1 MTQMTKTKHQEIVKR
16 SLTLDQTKLYY
27 LASPYTAPTREQEHR
42 RYMEITK
49 LAIRLIKEQ
58 KLDLILPITTSHA
71 LREVD
76 PTVGT
81 TWEAW
86 EKTDINLLRHSDILL
101 VAMMPGVYESKG
113 VAAEV
118 VAAAEFGIEILFID
132 PLTLAVWKQP

>member
-1 MTQMTKTKHQEIVKR
+1 MTTTKAVTKG
-16 SLTLDQTKLYY
+16 SLTLDPTKLYY
-27 LASPYTAPTREQEHR
+27 LASPYTAPTKEQEHK
-42 RYMEITK
+42 RYLEITK

-101 VAMMPGVYESKG
+101 VAMMPGVYESRG

-118 VAAAEFGIEILFID
+118 VAAVEFGIETLFID
-132 PLTLAVWKQP
+132 PLTLAVWRQV